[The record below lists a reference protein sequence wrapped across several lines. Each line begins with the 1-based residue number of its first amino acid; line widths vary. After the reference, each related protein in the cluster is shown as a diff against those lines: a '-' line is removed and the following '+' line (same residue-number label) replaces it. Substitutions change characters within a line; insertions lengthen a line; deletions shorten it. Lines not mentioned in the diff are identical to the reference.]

1 MNNIYLIR
9 TGFTPANNADY
20 NNQRGLSEI
29 ATDSY
34 MPLEIHYGRKQAEE
48 LGKYL
53 NTIMGKTLILVS
65 SYNRTLETLEI
76 ALRNMHGDYK
86 VEVRDELHEINLGVH
101 FARTKEEILELYP
114 VSGKDFYMAKHF
126 FSNATCYIDGESQR
140 KVKYRV
146 YNISNY
152 IMEKSL
158 EYDNVFVVAHGTVNK
173 WIYYWI
179 NDEQELNHDMKNCEV
194 IRANGRNRGKPLF
207 IPQTFVPKGYMI
219 DINEYIHQK
228 QNKVKRK

>member
-76 ALRNMHGDYK
+76 ALKNMHGDYK

-101 FARTKEEILELYP
+101 FAKNEGR
-114 VSGKDFYMAKHF
+114 DF
-126 FSNATCYIDGESQR
+126 
-140 KVKYRV
+140 
-146 YNISNY
+146 
-152 IMEKSL
+152 
-158 EYDNVFVVAHGTVNK
+158 GT
-173 WIYYWI
+173 
-179 NDEQELNHDMKNCEV
+179 LSC
-194 IRANGRNRGKPLF
+194 
-207 IPQTFVPKGYMI
+207 
-219 DINEYIHQK
+219 
-228 QNKVKRK
+228 